1 MQERRTQQIPSCY
14 PRADKKAVHR
24 SAAAADT
31 RPGKLGF
38 GTHRRP
44 RPATDIEP
52 APDIETDERYFSIP
66 LSLRGRHWSVEVHKV
81 IAIGLPTS
89 VALWAGVIVAIRAWL

>member
-14 PRADKKAVHR
+14 PRADKKTVHR
-24 SAAAADT
+24 PAAAAEM
-31 RPGKLGF
+31 RPGRVGF

-44 RPATDIEP
+44 RP

-66 LSLRGRHWSVEVHKV
+66 LSLRGRHWSVEVHKGV
-81 IAIGLPTS
+81 AICLVTS
-89 VALWAGVIVAIRAWL
+89 VALWAAIIAMVRAL

>member
-14 PRADKKAVHR
+14 PRADKKALHR

-38 GTHRRP
+38 GTRRRP
-44 RPATDIEP
+44 RPA
-52 APDIETDERYFSIP
+52 PDIGTDERYFSIP
-66 LSLRGRHWSVEVHKV
+66 LSLRGRHWSVEVHKG

-89 VALWAGVIVAIRAWL
+89 AALWVGVIVAIRAWL

>member
-14 PRADKKAVHR
+14 PRADKKTVHR
-24 SAAAADT
+24 PAAADT
-31 RPGKLGF
+31 HPGKVGF

-44 RPATDIEP
+44 RPASDIEP
-52 APDIETDERYFSIP
+52 DERYFWIP
-66 LSLRGRHWSVEVHKV
+66 LSLRGRHRSVEVHKG

-89 VALWAGVIVAIRAWL
+89 AVLWAGIIVAIRAWL